1 MAEPCPQRLDLGS
14 YVLGALEPAAR
25 DQLAEHLADCA
36 PCRAELAA
44 LAVLPGLLA
53 KLPAGDE
60 LAAAAPADPQLLAT
74 VLETARRRRG
84 QRRRMFA
91 AAACL
96 VALGVAS
103 AVVDLTVGGGARSP
117 AGPVVTRA
125 AATSAATG
133 VHLAVALS
141 PRSWGTQIVVTVR
154 GVPAG
159 SRCELLVTGPGGALE
174 TGAWWR
180 VGSARG
186 ATVPAETSWS
196 PAQVHRLAVV
206 TAAGQD
212 LAQLSLPGP
221 PGS

>member
-25 DQLAEHLADCA
+25 DHLAEHLSDCA
-36 PCRAELAA
+36 SCRAELDA
-44 LAVLPGLLA
+44 LAVLPALLA

-60 LAAAAPADPQLLAT
+60 LATAAPADPHLLET
-74 VLETARRRRG
+74 LLETARRRRG

-96 VALGVAS
+96 VALGIAS
-103 AVVDLTVGGGARSP
+103 AVVDLTVGRAAQAP
-117 AGPVVTRA
+117 AGAAVTRT
-125 AATSAATG
+125 AATNAATG
-133 VHLAVALS
+133 VRLAVALS
-141 PRSWGTQIVVTVR
+141 PRPWGTQIIATVS

-174 TGAWWR
+174 IGGWWR
-180 VGSARG
+180 VGSTRG

-196 PAQVHRLAVV
+196 PAQVRSLAVV
-206 TAAGQD
+206 SASGQD